1 MNADAPKPV
10 LPYADR
16 SGTGSFTLG
25 RYVAHLLAGVLLLA
39 IVAVPMLWVPRVE
52 RVYSSFKLTLP
63 VFTRWLLVLD
73 YRAEQTR
80 AYVWI
85 WALPVLLPLLT
96 MRLSSAARR
105 RVFAL
110 LLLAALLLTVG
121 VVIAMVEPVWVLIE
135 GVTGTKK

>member
-10 LPYADR
+10 LSYADQ
-16 SGTGSFTLG
+16 SDTGSFTLG

-39 IVAVPMLWVPRVE
+39 IVAVPMVWVQRVE
-52 RVYSSFKLTLP
+52 RVYSDFKLTLP
-63 VFTRWLLVLD
+63 AFTRWLLVAGNW
-73 YRAEQTR
+73 AEQTR

-85 WALPVLLPLLT
+85 WVLPALLPLLT

-121 VVIAMVEPVWVLIE
+121 VVIAMVEPV
-135 GVTGTKK
+135 